1 MISPLQIALQGLAP
15 GSSPIEIAAQG
26 IIIQITAPEA
36 ENDGNWIP
44 LRSYG
49 APNSEIYDSRQPKKK
64 TKKSTDCVVQVTGV
78 RGTLSCTK
86 ANVRRLALEAKI
98 VPILAAHC
106 LRYWKWKRLC
116 AEKKEPSTAA
126 ARAQAATKKKSRRAA
141 KQAAS
146 RAAKILRDDA
156 NKFAAAVK
164 PTDLPN
170 VARMLY
176 FVTQENR
183 ELRKALKKK
192 AP

>member
-15 GSSPIEIAAQG
+15 GSPPIEISTQG
-26 IIIQITAPEA
+26 LIVTITPPEA

-49 APNSEIYDSRQPKKK
+49 APNSEIYDTRRP
-64 TKKSTDCVVQVTGV
+64 TKKRIDCVVQVTGV

-98 VPILAAHC
+98 APILAAHC
-106 LRYWKWKRLC
+106 LRYWRWKRLC

-126 ARAQAATKKKSRRAA
+126 ARAQTAAKTKAKRAA
-141 KQAAS
+141 ARAAA
-146 RAAKILRDDA
+146 RAAKILRADA
-156 NKFAAAVK
+156 NKFAGALK

-183 ELRKALKKK
+183 ELRETLKKK

>member
-15 GSSPIEIAAQG
+15 GSSPITIASQGLVITIAQ
-26 IIIQITAPEA
+26 PEVQEDA
-36 ENDGNWIP
+36 LWQP
-44 LRSYG
+44 LRSFG
-49 APNSEIYDSRQPKKK
+49 PPNSEIYDSRQPKKK
-64 TKKSTDCVVQVTGV
+64 TKKRIDAVVNVEGV
-78 RGTLSCTK
+78 RGTLTCTK

-106 LRYWKWKRLC
+106 LRYWRWKRLC

-126 ARAQAATKKKSRRAA
+126 ARAQTAAKTKAKRAA
-141 KQAAS
+141 DRAAN
-146 RAAKILRDDA
+146 RTAKILRDDA
-156 NKFAAAVK
+156 NKFAAALK

>member
-15 GSSPIEIAAQG
+15 GSPPIQIATQG
-26 IIIQITAPEA
+26 LIIQITAPEA

-44 LRSYG
+44 LRSFG
-49 APNSEIYDSRQPKKK
+49 PPNAKPYDSRQKRKKRI
-64 TKKSTDCVVQVTGV
+64 DAVVEVTGCQ
-78 RGTLSCTK
+78 GTLTCTP
-86 ANVRRLALEAKI
+86 ANVFELARQARL
-98 VPILAAHC
+98 VPIIAEHC
-106 LRYWKWKRLC
+106 LKYWLWKKRC
-116 AEKKEPSTAA
+116 RQKSEPVTAA
-126 ARAQAATKKKSRRAA
+126 ARAQTATKKKSKRAA
-141 KQAAS
+141 DRAAN

-156 NKFAAAVK
+156 NEFAGALK

-176 FVTQENR
+176 FATQENR

>member
-1 MISPLQIALQGLAP
+1 MNSLSIALTGLSPGGSPLQIATQGLLIT
-15 GSSPIEIAAQG
+15 IE
-26 IIIQITAPEA
+26 PEPERDA
-36 ENDGNWIP
+36 LWIP

-49 APNSEIYDSRQPKKK
+49 APNSEIYDSRRP
-64 TKKSTDCVVQVTGV
+64 TKKRIDCVVQVTGV

-98 VPILAAHC
+98 APILAAHC
-106 LRYWKWKRLC
+106 LRYWRWKRLC

-126 ARAQAATKKKSRRAA
+126 ARAQTAAKTKAKRAA
-141 KQAAS
+141 ARAAA
-146 RAAKILRDDA
+146 RAAKILRADA
-156 NKFAAAVK
+156 NKFAGALK

-183 ELRKALKKK
+183 ELREALKKM